1 LKNGLT
7 ETKNKFGN
15 TVKMAIFVTS
25 ITSNIRRGRKM
36 LAPQKAGI
44 FRFQKELAIYTCRA
58 VAVMATASRAER
70 LVIDSGKGK
79 SPFCLPAINV
89 SHHAHRDQIPRR
101 SADIPRTPDHTGQV
115 AQTGCGNNAP
125 TTGVAHRIYST
136 KAGGKRAG
144 KTPIIVCNSVF

>member
-1 LKNGLT
+1 
-7 ETKNKFGN
+7 
-15 TVKMAIFVTS
+15 MAIFVTS

-89 SHHAHRDQIPRR
+89 SHHAHRDQ
-101 SADIPRTPDHTGQV
+101 SAQRGETPTRTAYFIEPETSGS
-115 AQTGCGNNAP
+115 GAP
-125 TTGVAHRIYST
+125 TPCEARALAD
-136 KAGGKRAG
+136 KAGLQFAG
-144 KTPIIVCNSVF
+144 HSGRKTPISLSFSVH